1 MSGYFSGVKYATPS
15 FSVLPTRNDNIEAR
29 FDGHK
34 TAMESQMFFCNAR
47 LKFACSHNFGV
58 DFAYKA

>member
-1 MSGYFSGVKYATPS
+1 MSDYFSGVSYATPS

-29 FDGHK
+29 LDGHK
-34 TAMESQMFFCNAR
+34 TAMESQMFYCNAR
-47 LKFACSHNFGV
+47 LTFAACHDFGV